1 MSGSKCTLWTP
12 RVTFLPTWRSP
23 NLIRRVNTT
32 WWFYWRILMLDGPG
46 SQPEKPKASRM
57 FQNPIWCNQRH
68 RRQRTHEGQRSC
80 GCLSNMVQAGLEVP
94 GTFQRDLGLTFQCGA
109 IRPIHY
115 SRAGASQAREY
126 WQQINLLIG
135 ASISPYT
142 FELSNAYFVYE
153 E

>member
-32 WWFYWRILMLDGPG
+32 WWFHWRILMPDGPG
-46 SQPEKPKASRM
+46 SQPEKPNVSRT

-80 GCLSNMVQAGLEVP
+80 GCRSNMVQAGLEVP
-94 GTFQRDLGLTFQCGA
+94 GTFQQDLGLVFQCGA
-109 IRPIHY
+109 IRPLH
-115 SRAGASQAREY
+115 
-126 WQQINLLIG
+126 L
-135 ASISPYT
+135 ASICPSPYMPWIIKYLFCLWRIKDKPCT
-142 FELSNAYFVYE
+142 LTLGG
-153 E
+153 